1 MNFIE
6 FCSDNRIVKLRIE
19 KRMVI
24 KKMTYVVFLLVL
36 LGTSSIRAQYAPEN
50 KKFGFGIMI
59 GDPTGGTTK
68 LWLNHENALA
78 FSLGSSFFGSPRIGV
93 DYLWHFNAFETDI
106 LNLYAGPGGVIGIGE
121 GGGFWYKNKFVRT
134 NNKLG
139 LAARG
144 IFGLG
149 IIPRRTPL
157 EIFVEMGVL
166 LAIVP
171 DFESAID
178 AALGFRFYP

>member
-1 MNFIE
+1 M
-6 FCSDNRIVKLRIE
+6 
-19 KRMVI
+19 I
-24 KKMTYVVFLLVL
+24 KNMAYVVFLLVL
-36 LGTSSIRAQYAPEN
+36 FLGTSSIRAQYAPEN
-50 KKFGFGIMI
+50 KKFGFGIII
-59 GDPTGGTTK
+59 GDPTGGTAK

-121 GGGFWYKNKFVRT
+121 GDGFWHKNKFIRT

-144 IFGLG
+144 IFGLDV
-149 IIPRRTPL
+149 IPRRTPL

-171 DFESAID
+171 DFESAFD
-178 AALGFRFYP
+178 AALGLRFYP